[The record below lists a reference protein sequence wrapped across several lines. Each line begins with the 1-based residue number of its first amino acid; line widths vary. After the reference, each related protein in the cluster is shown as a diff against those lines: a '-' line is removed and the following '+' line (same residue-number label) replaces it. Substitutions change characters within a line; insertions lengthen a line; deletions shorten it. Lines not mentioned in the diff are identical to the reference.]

1 MDIINF
7 VGCMVSG
14 GIIILYVM
22 EKAGRV
28 VRIIK
33 FMFEEQIDEAI
44 TVAQKVVPKKKK
56 HDEIE
61 V

>member
-1 MDIINF
+1 MDIIDF
-7 VGCMVSG
+7 VGYTFSG

-22 EKAGRV
+22 EKTERV

-33 FMFEEQIDEAI
+33 MMFEERIDEVI
-44 TVAQKVVPKKKK
+44 VVAKKVIPKKKK
-56 HDEIE
+56 RDELE

>member
-7 VGCMVSG
+7 VGCVVSG

-22 EKAGRV
+22 EKTERV
-28 VRIIK
+28 VCIIK
-33 FMFEEQIDEAI
+33 LMFEEQIDEAI
-44 TVAQKVVPKKKK
+44 TVVKKVVPKKKK
-56 HDEIE
+56 HDELE

>member
-1 MDIINF
+1 MAIIDI
-7 VGCMVSG
+7 VGITFSS

-22 EKAGRV
+22 EKTERV

-33 FMFEEQIDEAI
+33 MMFEEQIDEAI
-44 TVAQKVVPKKKK
+44 TVVRKVVPKRKK
-56 HDEIE
+56 HDELE

>member
-1 MDIINF
+1 MEIIDF
-7 VGCMVSG
+7 VGYTFSG

-22 EKAGRV
+22 EKAERV

-33 FMFEEQIDEAI
+33 LMFEEQIDEAVTI
-44 TVAQKVVPKKKK
+44 IKKSIPKKKK
-56 HDEIE
+56 TDELE

>member
-22 EKAGRV
+22 DKVGRV

-44 TVAQKVVPKKKK
+44 TVVKKVVPKKKK
-56 HDEIE
+56 HDELE

>member
-1 MDIINF
+1 MDIIDF
-7 VGCMVSG
+7 VGYTFSG

-22 EKAGRV
+22 EKTERV

-33 FMFEEQIDEAI
+33 LMLEEKIDGAI
-44 TVAQKVVPKKKK
+44 TVVKKVVPKKKK
-56 HDEIE
+56 HDELE